1 MPVVAA
7 SLATALAATPALAQ
21 GGSAPEAA
29 TGAVTTPTEALL
41 NDRFGSDFSDRR
53 EALCC

>member
-29 TGAVTTPTEALL
+29 TGAVTTPTE
-41 NDRFGSDFSDRR
+41 R
-53 EALCC
+53 